1 MGTAKTMTSTCRRQG
16 EEEMKCT
23 TDEVAG
29 INILKNF
36 IPRINHIPIGELIA
50 KM

>member
-1 MGTAKTMTSTCRRQG
+1 
-16 EEEMKCT
+16 
-23 TDEVAG
+23 VAG

-50 KM
+50 KMWEEIYKPSWENGHL